1 MVNFESDYIAGAHP
15 KLMQRLLET
24 NLEPG
29 AGYGDD
35 RGLRSGRFW
44 TSAAAPTAPS
54 FSSAAGPRSTWW
66 RSPPCFDPG
75 RAW

>member
-29 AGYGDD
+29 AGYGI
-35 RGLRSGRFW
+35 
-44 TSAAAPTAPS
+44 
-54 FSSAAGPRSTWW
+54 AAGMMSSGMGKHVPDTAIAEIEKASDGAAEA
-66 RSPPCFDPG
+66 SSG
-75 RAW
+75 K

>member
-35 RGLRSGRFW
+35 RWSRSAERKILDACGCPDGSVFFLSGG
-44 TSAAAPTAPS
+44 TQVNVVATY
-54 FSSAAGPRSTWW
+54 PR
-66 RSPPCFDPG
+66 P
-75 RAW
+75 